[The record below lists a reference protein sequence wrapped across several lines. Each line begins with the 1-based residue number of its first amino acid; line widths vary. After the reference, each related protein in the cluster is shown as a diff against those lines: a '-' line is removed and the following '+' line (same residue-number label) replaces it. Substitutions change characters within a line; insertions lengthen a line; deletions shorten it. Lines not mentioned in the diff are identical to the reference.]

1 MTWWQWLIGAL
12 GTLWAFGALAQ
23 ASREAE
29 KAARDAAFAR
39 YELDNLKTWLTHN
52 LDLLHERQL
61 AMVEQLD
68 RLPCR
73 PRVTPLDQVDE
84 D

>member
-1 MTWWQWLIGAL
+1 MTRWQRLIGFL
-12 GTLWAFGALAQ
+12 VTLWTMGALAQ

-39 YELDNLKTWLTHN
+39 YELESLRSWLTHN
-52 LDLLHERQL
+52 IGLLHDRQL
-61 AMVEQLD
+61 AMAEQLSH
-68 RLPCR
+68 LPSR
-73 PRVTPLDQVDE
+73 PNGGSQGTADD